1 MIESTFGDSTT
12 MNNGSIVGLPNSSS
26 DEDDSTESLVRAG
39 DALCR
44 SLIQEQQDQ
53 TAAQASPCPPHASNE
68 VDVDS
73 FAASS
78 DGDRQP
84 NLTEIETE
92 STPSPLRS
100 EVNAVT
106 GVHEQQQVSLEDRVQ
121 ELETKLATLSRML
134 QKQQRLSV
142 RNLLARSPTGSQRN
156 LNGSQRNLNQPP
168 LAFAPRLHMPL
179 MEDVQMNDDNI
190 PHRLTDSPP
199 SSYVQPRMTQKG
211 MVPYLESPAP
221 MDELSPHQ
229 RSLHQRKR
237 LSFCLLYDGN
247 EENVGLADDEHRALA
262 PSHSKPPLTD
272 TVVTATIN
280 HDNTPLEHPIRTTPL
295 NDEDGTTM
303 DTTEV
308 PKEES
313 DMHPLQK
320 DATFSPRASIGSN
333 QSVTGANSSSE
344 PPESPGERPSGTNY
358 SLAHVAAVV
367 DAQNNG
373 NAATNTT
380 TSKEASIE
388 TSNHSS
394 SMDGSRKP
402 RASSIDG
409 SRKPRTSSMDGSR
422 NQPATPSNTGKATI
436 QKEEQLKTSSPLPS
450 KAGML
455 TPLILSQ
462 DKRSKWLDH
471 LNSFQ
476 ETNHDVDRQMQ
487 EFIKVPGAVE
497 KTLGSGLLICVD
509 SFLNVCTILPIRFA
523 WSCVLLTLHYFFKWT
538 NKPAGNYQFHR
549 RHSYQL
555 IQVGIILFI
564 YRYVLLPIS
573 IGKLYHWIRGQA
585 MIKLYV
591 VIAMVE
597 IFDRLMCSLGQDCL
611 DSLYWNTT
619 RRPRSTR
626 MLISVSVV
634 VVYTAV
640 HSLILFVHVATL
652 NVAMNSADEALL
664 ALLIGGNFAE
674 IKSTVFKK
682 FNKASLFKIVASD
695 ICERFKV
702 ALFLGL
708 ILLLNF
714 CQGMD
719 SRKLSDYRRI
729 ATIVWM
735 SELFCD
741 WLKHAF
747 ITKFNFIPSTVYPEY
762 GLLLAGDV
770 TGIGHEGVNLDH
782 SHAVVKR
789 IGFAQMPLVCV
800 TARLVREAAKYM
812 SLRIDSQTVP
822 LWIILLSSAGC
833 WILLLS
839 FKIFLGAY
847 LQRTSL
853 AKLYAAPELSQTPLK
868 AKQKKQ

>member
-1 MIESTFGDSTT
+1 MIDTVDCNKMIDASFDDSVT

-53 TAAQASPCPPHASNE
+53 TAAKTSQGSNE
-68 VDVDS
+68 VDVDT
-73 FAASS
+73 FAGS
-78 DGDRQP
+78 DCSDKQP
-84 NLTEIETE
+84 NLTEVETK

-100 EVNAVT
+100 EVNEVIAT
-106 GVHEQQQVSLEDRVQ
+106 GVHEPREMSLEERVQ

-142 RNLLARSPTGSQRN
+142 RNLLARSPTSSQRN
-156 LNGSQRNLNQPP
+156 LNGSQRNLISSQPP
-168 LAFAPRLHMPL
+168 LAFAPRLQMPL

-190 PHRLTDSPP
+190 PHRITDSPP
-199 SSYVQPRMTQKG
+199 SSYVQPRMMQKG

-237 LSFCLLYDGN
+237 LSFHLLYDGN
-247 EENVGLADDEHRALA
+247 EENVGLADDDNRALVA
-262 PSHSKPPLTD
+262 SHIKPSLTD
-272 TVVTATIN
+272 TVVTTASN
-280 HDNTPLEHPIRTTPL
+280 HDNTTLEHPTHTMPVNDSDGATT
-295 NDEDGTTM
+295 
-303 DTTEV
+303 DTKEI

-313 DMHPLQK
+313 EVHPLYK
-320 DATFSPRASIGSN
+320 DAASTASPRASNGSN
-333 QSVTGANSSSE
+333 QSATGATSSSVTSD
-344 PPESPGERPSGTNY
+344 SPGERPSGTNY
-358 SLAHVAAVV
+358 SLAHVAARVV
-367 DAQNNG
+367 DAENNS
-373 NAATNTT
+373 NTEKN
-380 TSKEASIE
+380 SNNKEASIE
-388 TSNHSS
+388 SSSHSS

-402 RASSIDG
+402 RASSMDG
-409 SRKPRTSSMDGSR
+409 SRK
-422 NQPATPSNTGKATI
+422 QPATPSSIGNSTI
-436 QKEEQLKTSSPLPS
+436 QSEEQLKASSPPF

-523 WSCVLLTLHYFFKWT
+523 WSCVLLTLHYFFKWA

-822 LWIILLSSAGC
+822 LWIILLAIAGC
-833 WILLLS
+833 WTLLLS

-853 AKLYAAPELSQTPLK
+853 AKLYAAPELSQTPRK